1 MDQPQ
6 GWRPD
11 PEHEG
16 DERYWSGSEWTDRVR
31 PAGKAVT
38 MGLPGH
44 VPELQR
50 ALAAATADIDEV
62 EDRLS
67 TLFDRTEN
75 GKGERGPRLA
85 APSDDASG
93 AEAGLEDFDV
103 ELYLD
108 IEVDEADDAAW
119 RDQCG
124 SAAVIADARRRECD
138 EAGSDEG
145 FAELDAALAAE
156 MPEHFGGA
164 PTPMPDGT
172 SPKRSLFR
180 RRS

>member
-1 MDQPQ
+1 MDQAQ
-6 GWRPD
+6 GWMPD

-16 DERYWSGSEWTDRVR
+16 EERYWSGSRWTDRVR

-38 MGLPGH
+38 MRLPEH

-50 ALAAATADIDEV
+50 ALSEATMDIDAV

-67 TLFDRTEN
+67 TLFDRKVDSARTTRCVS
-75 GKGERGPRLA
+75 G
-85 APSDDASG
+85 DA
-93 AEAGLEDFDV
+93 EDFDL

-108 IEVDEADDAAW
+108 FEVDESDVTPPHD
-119 RDQCG
+119 G
-124 SAAVIADARRRECD
+124 SAGLIADARRREC
-138 EAGSDEG
+138 DEG

-156 MPEHFGGA
+156 RPERLDDA
-164 PTPMPDGT
+164 
-172 SPKRSLFR
+172 SAKRSLFR